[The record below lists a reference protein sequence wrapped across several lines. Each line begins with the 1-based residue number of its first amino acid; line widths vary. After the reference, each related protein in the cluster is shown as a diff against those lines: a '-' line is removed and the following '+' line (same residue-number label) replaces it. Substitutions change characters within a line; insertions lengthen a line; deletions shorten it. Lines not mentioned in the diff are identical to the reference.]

1 MHFSNSIVLLA
12 LIVSSSVAYQGRSA
26 HYGRR
31 AGIARSDDLFG
42 HELHDHLLRMRSIA
56 ANDESFDLDA
66 RDLDAPSHFQAVR
79 RFHPYTYS
87 HHARSPVARGGGGG
101 GGGGKGGKTNGK
113 VNGPSGNC
121 RQACKFCKDKKGADG
136 KPCAYV
142 DVQAPP
148 GVDKKRFD
156 KCKEQLA
163 QNAGVN
169 PAGMGTVSAGNGA
182 GGALASVIV
191 SSVND
196 KLTSGTCA
204 GVADK
209 VRDGVSSGGG
219 QCC

>member
-1 MHFSNSIVLLA
+1 MHFSNGIALLA
-12 LIVSSSVAYQGRSA
+12 LIVSSSVAYQGRSE

-31 AGIARSDDLFG
+31 AGIARSDDLFD
-42 HELHDHLLRMRSIA
+42 HAMNDHLLRMRSIA

-66 RDLDAPSHFQAVR
+66 RELDAPSHFRAVR
-79 RFHPYTYS
+79 RFHPSTSYS
-87 HHARSPVARGGGGG
+87 HHARSPVVAARG

-121 RQACKFCKDKKGADG
+121 AQACLFCKNKKGADG
-136 KPCAYV
+136 KPCSYH

-163 QNAGVN
+163 QNAGVS
-169 PAGMGTVSAGNGA
+169 PSGMGTVSAGSGT

-204 GVADK
+204 GVLGK
-209 VRDGVSSGGG
+209 VQDAISTGGG